1 MDHFRPTKAI
11 IDLGAISRNTQR
23 IISKYPGYKY
33 YMAVVKA
40 DCYGYRGME
49 VVDAMLRGG
58 ANCLAAS
65 LLEEGLA
72 LRNRYPELPILL
84 FTPLSKELLPI
95 CVEHR
100 IWVTVATRDQA
111 QDAATIPGLQVLIRA
126 NGGCD
131 ILGGPTDKDAFL
143 QLWNTLQ
150 NGACTLTGL
159 YLHSYNAEDLE
170 DTLQEYRTFETMTEG
185 LDLSS
190 LEIVSVSNS
199 LSLPRYNKKAYCNA
213 CRLGNII
220 YRIESEDDTLEHTF
234 RLVSEVLTVF
244 DLPKGR
250 SVAYSHAYTAQSDG
264 ERIAA
269 IPIGFG
275 DGFSKTNIGRDVF
288 IHARRYRIVA
298 VTMDVTHI
306 LVDTQVSAGD
316 SVELIRDN
324 HHLDE
329 ISAHIHGATE
339 EPVCALNKRVHREY
353 INT

>member
-111 QDAATIPGLQVLIRA
+111 RDAASIPGLQVLIRA

-190 LEIVSVSNS
+190 LEIVYKN
-199 LSLPRYNKKAYCNA
+199 
-213 CRLGNII
+213 RL
-220 YRIESEDDTLEHTF
+220 F
-234 RLVSEVLTVF
+234 
-244 DLPKGR
+244 
-250 SVAYSHAYTAQSDG
+250 
-264 ERIAA
+264 
-269 IPIGFG
+269 
-275 DGFSKTNIGRDVF
+275 
-288 IHARRYRIVA
+288 
-298 VTMDVTHI
+298 
-306 LVDTQVSAGD
+306 
-316 SVELIRDN
+316 
-324 HHLDE
+324 
-329 ISAHIHGATE
+329 
-339 EPVCALNKRVHREY
+339 
-353 INT
+353 